1 MDYISILPYFH
12 LLRVESSI
20 EVVSMSPYTPPPD
33 SHGVADQCSPASVDY
48 FIDIFGFNEALE
60 LSRLEDPT
68 ANTINYERIQLAL
81 NDAALLIQSFAETAA
96 PQGKLLIAG
105 SYRRTQAVLARYYLD
120 SLRPRQQVVDAA
132 NAAMKQLDLWAAKSS
147 PSSGLKW
154 QEAYRYWGSACAMTM
169 SNTQR
174 DRAFTDASLARWE
187 MRWGTNNRWN
197 PYKRK
202 SAPVID
208 NVTPRQP
215 SGDLDRQRVTLIGD
229 STLEVNHL
237 FDALETTRDVA
248 SFSDTQDAATPVEG
262 DVLVVENTDGD
273 ITTYDGGLQEADT
286 F

>member
-1 MDYISILPYFH
+1 MAPYN
-12 LLRVESSI
+12 
-20 EVVSMSPYTPPPD
+20 PPPD
-33 SHGVADQCSPASVDY
+33 SHGVADQCSPATVDY
-48 FIDIFGFNEALE
+48 FIDIYGFNEALE

-105 SYRRTQAVLARYYLD
+105 SYRRTQATLARWYLD
-120 SLRPRQQVVDAA
+120 TLRPRQQVVDAA
-132 NAAMKQLDLWAAKSS
+132 NTALKQLDLWASKAS

-154 QEAYRYWGSACAMTM
+154 QEAYRYWSSACAMTM

-202 SAPVID
+202 PAPVID
-208 NVTPRQP
+208 HVSPREP
-215 SGDLDRQRVTLIGD
+215 SGSLDRQNVTLIGN
-229 STLEVNHL
+229 STLEVNKL
-237 FDALETTRDVA
+237 FDDLETTRDVA
-248 SFSDTQDAATPVEG
+248 SFADSQDAVTPDGG
-262 DVLVVENTDGD
+262 DVLVVENTDGEL
-273 ITTYDGGLQEADT
+273 TTSGGLQEVDT

>member
-1 MDYISILPYFH
+1 VAPYN
-12 LLRVESSI
+12 
-20 EVVSMSPYTPPPD
+20 PPPD
-33 SHGVADQCSPASVDY
+33 AYGVANNCEPATVEY
-48 FIDIFGFNEALE
+48 FIEVFGFNEALE

-68 ANTINYERIQLAL
+68 ANTINYQRIQVAL
-81 NDAALLIQSFAETAA
+81 NDSATLINNFIETAP

-105 SYRRTQAVLARYYLD
+105 SYRRTQATLARWYLD
-120 SLRPRQQVVDAA
+120 TLRPRQQVVDAA
-132 NAAMKQLDLWAAKSS
+132 NAAMKQLDLWASKAS

-154 QEAYRYWGSACAMTM
+154 QEAYRYWSSACAMTM

-202 SAPVID
+202 PAPVID
-208 NVTPRQP
+208 AVTPRQP
-215 SGDLDRQRVTLIGD
+215 SGSLDRQNVTLIGN
-229 STLEVNHL
+229 STLEVNKL
-237 FDALETTRDVA
+237 FDDLETTRDVA
-248 SFSDTQDAATPVEG
+248 SFADSQAAVTPDEG

-273 ITTYDGGLQEADT
+273 IATSGGLQEADT

>member
-1 MDYISILPYFH
+1 
-12 LLRVESSI
+12 
-20 EVVSMSPYTPPPD
+20 MSPYTPPPD

>member
-1 MDYISILPYFH
+1 MA
-12 LLRVESSI
+12 
-20 EVVSMSPYTPPPD
+20 PYTPPPD
-33 SHGVADQCSPASVDY
+33 SHGVADQCSPATVDY
-48 FIDIFGFNEALE
+48 FIDIYGFNEALE

-105 SYRRTQAVLARYYLD
+105 SYRRTQAILARWYLD
-120 SLRPRQQVVDAA
+120 TLRPRQQVVDAA
-132 NAAMKQLDLWAAKSS
+132 ESALKQLDLWASKAS

-154 QEAYRYWGSACAMTM
+154 QEAYRYWNSACAMTM

-197 PYKRK
+197 PFKRK
-202 SAPVID
+202 PAPVID
-208 NVTPRQP
+208 AVTPRQP
-215 SGDLDRQRVTLIGD
+215 SGSLDRQNVTLIGN
-229 STLEVNHL
+229 STLEVNKL
-237 FDALETTRDVA
+237 FDDLETTRDVA
-248 SFSDTQDAATPVEG
+248 SFSDSQAAVTPDEG

-273 ITTYDGGLQEADT
+273 ITTSGGLQEADT

>member
-1 MDYISILPYFH
+1 MA
-12 LLRVESSI
+12 
-20 EVVSMSPYTPPPD
+20 PYTPPPD
-33 SHGVADQCSPASVDY
+33 AYGVANNCTPATVDY
-48 FIDIFGFNEALE
+48 FIEVFGFNEALE
-60 LSRLEDPT
+60 LSRIEDPT
-68 ANTINYERIQLAL
+68 ANTINYQRVNVAL
-81 NDAALLIQSFAETAA
+81 NDAAQLINNYIETAP

-105 SYRRTQAVLARYYLD
+105 SYRRTQAILARWYLD
-120 SLRPRQQVVDAA
+120 TLRPRQQVVDAA
-132 NAAMKQLDLWAAKSS
+132 EAALKQLDLWAAKAS

-262 DVLVVENTDGD
+262 DVLVIENTDGD

>member
-1 MDYISILPYFH
+1 
-12 LLRVESSI
+12 VA
-20 EVVSMSPYTPPPD
+20 PYTPPPD
-33 SHGVADQCSPASVDY
+33 AYGVANNCNPATVDY
-48 FIDIFGFNEALE
+48 FIEVFGFNEALE

-68 ANTINYERIQLAL
+68 ANTINYQRIQVAL
-81 NDAALLIQSFAETAA
+81 HDAAVLINNFIETAP

-105 SYRRTQAVLARYYLD
+105 SYRRTQATLARWYLD
-120 SLRPRQQVVDAA
+120 TLRPRQQVVDAA
-132 NAAMKQLDLWAAKSS
+132 EAALKQLDLWASKAS

-154 QEAYRYWGSACAMTM
+154 QEAYRYWSSACAMTM

-202 SAPVID
+202 PAPVID
-208 NVTPRQP
+208 HVSPREP
-215 SGDLDRQRVTLIGD
+215 SGSLDRQTPTIIGN
-229 STLEVNHL
+229 STLEVNKL
-237 FDALETTRDVA
+237 FDDLETTRDIA
-248 SFSDTQDAATPVEG
+248 SFADSQAAVTPDDG

-273 ITTYDGGLQEADT
+273 ITTSSGLQEADT

>member
-1 MDYISILPYFH
+1 
-12 LLRVESSI
+12 VA
-20 EVVSMSPYTPPPD
+20 PYTPPPD
-33 SHGVADQCSPASVDY
+33 AYGVANNCTPATAEY
-48 FIDIFGFNEALE
+48 FIEVFGFNEALE

-68 ANTINYERIQLAL
+68 ANTINYQRINVAL
-81 NDAALLIQSFAETAA
+81 NDAAQLINNYIETAP

-105 SYRRTQAVLARYYLD
+105 SYRRTQAILARWYLD
-120 SLRPRQQVVDAA
+120 TLRPRQQVVDEAEAA
-132 NAAMKQLDLWAAKSS
+132 LRQLDLWAAKES

-215 SGDLDRQRVTLIGD
+215 SGDLDRQNVTLIGD
-229 STLEVNHL
+229 STLEMNQL
-237 FDALETTRDVA
+237 FDSLETTRDVA
-248 SFSDTQDAATPVEG
+248 SFADTQNAATPVEG

>member
-1 MDYISILPYFH
+1 MA
-12 LLRVESSI
+12 
-20 EVVSMSPYTPPPD
+20 PYTPPPD
-33 SHGVADQCSPASVDY
+33 SHGVADQCSPATVDY
-48 FIDIFGFNEALE
+48 FIDIYGFNEALE

-132 NAAMKQLDLWAAKSS
+132 ESALKQLDLWASKAS

-154 QEAYRYWGSACAMTM
+154 QEAYRYWSSSCAMTM

-202 SAPVID
+202 PAPVID
-208 NVTPRQP
+208 HVSPREP
-215 SGDLDRQRVTLIGD
+215 SGSLDRQNVTLIGN
-229 STLEVNHL
+229 STLEVNKL
-237 FDALETTRDVA
+237 FDDLETTRDVA
-248 SFSDTQDAATPVEG
+248 SFADSQDAVTPDGG
-262 DVLVVENTDGD
+262 DVLVVENTDGEL
-273 ITTYDGGLQEADT
+273 TTSGGLQEVDT

>member
-1 MDYISILPYFH
+1 
-12 LLRVESSI
+12 
-20 EVVSMSPYTPPPD
+20 MSPYSPLPD
-33 SHGVADQCSPASVDY
+33 SEGIANNCNPATVSY
-48 FIDIFGFNEALE
+48 FIEVFGYNEALE

-68 ANTINYERIQLAL
+68 SNTINYNRIQIAL
-81 NDAALLIQSFAETAA
+81 NDAAVLINNFIETSP

-105 SYRRTQAVLARYYLD
+105 SYRRTQATLARYYLD
-120 SLRPRQQVVDAA
+120 TLRPRQQVVDAA
-132 NAAMKQLDLWAAKSS
+132 NAAMKQLDLWAAKAS

-174 DRAFTDASLARWE
+174 DRSFTDASLARWE

-202 SAPVID
+202 GAPVID
-208 NVTPRQP
+208 NVSPRQP
-215 SGDLDRQRVTLIGD
+215 SGSLDRQNVTLIGD
-229 STLEVNHL
+229 STLETNQL
-237 FDALETTRDVA
+237 FDALETTRDLA
-248 SFSDTQDAATPVEG
+248 SFADTQNAATPVEG

>member
-1 MDYISILPYFH
+1 
-12 LLRVESSI
+12 
-20 EVVSMSPYTPPPD
+20 MSPYTPPPD
-33 SHGVADQCSPASVDY
+33 SHGVADQCSPATVDY
-48 FIDIFGFNEALE
+48 FIDIYGFNEALE

-105 SYRRTQAVLARYYLD
+105 SYRRTQAILARWYLD
-120 SLRPRQQVVDAA
+120 TLRPRQQVVDAA
-132 NAAMKQLDLWAAKSS
+132 EAALKQLDLWAAKAS

-154 QEAYRYWGSACAMTM
+154 QEAYRYWNSACAMTM

-197 PYKRK
+197 PYKRRG
-202 SAPVID
+202 APVID
-208 NVTPRQP
+208 NVSPREE
-215 SGDLDRQRVTLIGD
+215 SGDLNRKNVTLIGD
-229 STLEVNHL
+229 STLEVNRL
-237 FDALETTRDVA
+237 FDDLETTRDVA
-248 SFSDTQDAATPVEG
+248 SFADTQEAVLPEEG
-262 DVLVVENTDGD
+262 DILVVENTDGD
-273 ITTYDGGLQEADT
+273 IISSGGLQEADT